1 MEEIGSTIHDRLGDA
16 IVMKTPSRIPRRGT
30 NQGGSLTEV
39 IMICDRDANSIMGV
53 ILFNWDGIAMGDAY
67 VLDRV

>member
-16 IVMKTPSRIPRRGT
+16 IVMKAPPRIPRRGT
-30 NQGGSLTEV
+30 HQDGGQTEV
-39 IMICDRDANSIMGV
+39 IMIRDKDANSIMGV

-67 VLDRV
+67 VLDRL